1 MVKRRLLV
9 AIANVVILANISAAT
24 QLPIKNDNNNPN
36 RINSPAEIISR
47 RLRDANDNNRHDH
60 QQHRRGADDTIKDI
74 DIDSTMQVEV
84 DPDLK
89 IIGGVLATTE
99 RYPYLASLT
108 YFGTSICGGS
118 LVAKDM
124 ILTAAHCAGYASAI
138 ELGRTDR
145 SVPFNA
151 NKDNFERIEVAYEI
165 KHPGWDVKT
174 VDNDFMLMKL
184 VGNAKRDTLIKLNTN
199 PNIPYTPKE
208 QLTIMGW
215 GDTNADPDVNTPGVE
230 LLQAQL
236 EYVTQDVCKSK
247 EGEIEGGGYVKYE
260 SRLTDNMLCG
270 MDEEGV
276 VDEDTCV
283 VSFFNISCVSLCPS
297 SLARGKRPSS
307 NNHTNNGFSSSIII
321 IPHHQGDSGGPLVI
335 TPENSNYGDTEDLQV
350 G

>member
-1 MVKRRLLV
+1 MIIMVKRRLLLV
-9 AIANVVILANISAAT
+9 AIANVVILAKNVSAAT
-24 QLPIKNDNNNPN
+24 QSPIKNNDNNPK

-47 RLRDANDNNRHDH
+47 RLRDANNNNNRHDH
-60 QQHRRGADDTIKDI
+60 QQQRRGDDDVNIKDI
-74 DIDSTMQVEV
+74 DMDSTV

-108 YFGTSICGGS
+108 YFGTAICGGS

-184 VGNAKRDTLIKLNTN
+184 VGDAKRDTLIKLNTN
-199 PNIPYTPKE
+199 PNIPFTPKE

-283 VSFFNISCVSLCPS
+283 VSFCNISCVSFVR
-297 SLARGKRPSS
+297 ARLR
-307 NNHTNNGFSSSIII
+307 
-321 IPHHQGDSGGPLVI
+321 
-335 TPENSNYGDTEDLQV
+335 
-350 G
+350 

>member
-1 MVKRRLLV
+1 MAKRRLLLV
-9 AIANVVILANISAAT
+9 AIANVVILAKNVSAAT
-24 QLPIKNDNNNPN
+24 QSPIKNDNNNPK

-47 RLRDANDNNRHDH
+47 RLRDANNNDRHDH
-60 QQHRRGADDTIKDI
+60 QQQQRRGADAAKDI
-74 DIDSTMQVEV
+74 DMDSTMQVEV

-151 NKDNFERIEVAYEI
+151 NNDNFERIEVAYEI
-165 KHPGWDVKT
+165 KHPGWDVTT

-199 PNIPYTPKE
+199 PNIPFTPKE

-260 SRLTDNMLCG
+260 LG
-270 MDEEGV
+270 
-276 VDEDTCV
+276 
-283 VSFFNISCVSLCPS
+283 
-297 SLARGKRPSS
+297 
-307 NNHTNNGFSSSIII
+307 
-321 IPHHQGDSGGPLVI
+321 
-335 TPENSNYGDTEDLQV
+335 
-350 G
+350 

>member
-1 MVKRRLLV
+1 MVKRLLLLV
-9 AIANVVILANISAAT
+9 AIANVVILANVSAAT
-24 QLPIKNDNNNPN
+24 QSPIKNDDNNNPK

-47 RLRDANDNNRHDH
+47 RLRDANTNNRHH
-60 QQHRRGADDTIKDI
+60 QQQRRGADYDAKDI
-74 DIDSTMQVEV
+74 DMDSSMVEV

-138 ELGRTDR
+138 ELGRTDH

-165 KHPGWDVKT
+165 KHPGWDVTT

-184 VGNAKRDTLIKLNTN
+184 VGDAKRDTLIKLNTN

-236 EYVTQDVCKSK
+236 EYVPQDVCKSK

-260 SRLTDNMLCG
+260 SRLTDNMMCG

-283 VSFFNISCVSLCPS
+283 
-297 SLARGKRPSS
+297 
-307 NNHTNNGFSSSIII
+307 
-321 IPHHQGDSGGPLVI
+321 GDSGGPLVI